1 MASKVDWKQK
11 YYELRSKYMQAV
23 DVAFRLGMQEGQKA
37 AELQNLQ
44 MQLQEAQQAAM
55 MAEQQGGG
63 GMPGEELP
71 PEEAMMG
78 EGELPPEEEAP
89 LEEDEEIVGPEEGS
103 DKLGESI
110 DELEGLVAK
119 NEKDFDFTSVLK
131 KFHQLNADD
140 TIQKDELKT
149 KKEKKIANI
158 LKKWDEDNPEKEVVD
173 EDGSEET
180 HVEDVIGQA

>member
-55 MAEQQGGG
+55 MAGGG
-63 GMPGEELP
+63 GMPGEEMPPEEMP
-71 PEEAMMG
+71 PEEAMEEEM
-78 EGELPPEEEAP
+78 PPEEAMAA
-89 LEEDEEIVGPEEGS
+89 EEGG
-103 DKLGESI
+103 DELGQSI

-119 NEKDFDFTSVLK
+119 NEGKEFDFTSILK
-131 KFHQLNADD
+131 KFHQFDKEENL
-140 TIQKDELKT
+140 QKDESKA
-149 KKEKKIANI
+149 KKQDKINKI
-158 LKKWDEDNPEKEVVD
+158 LKKWDED
-173 EDGSEET
+173 GSEET
-180 HVEDVIGQA
+180 DEEDVLGQA